1 MTEAMNEGAG
11 VVRGADVRICHVL
24 KTLPE
29 AENNHC
35 FRDQREGKQ
44 FTEGGTGMINY
55 GFTKE
60 MDLPYETVVVLVRE
74 ALKKEG
80 FGVLTEIDLQG
91 KMKEK
96 LGIDLRKYII
106 LGACNPSNA
115 YKAILAEENIGLVLP
130 CNVIVY
136 EKGGKTVLSVIR
148 PTVAMQ
154 MVDNLELQKVA
165 QAIEEQL
172 KKAFDAIK

>member
-1 MTEAMNEGAG
+1 
-11 VVRGADVRICHVL
+11 
-24 KTLPE
+24 
-29 AENNHC
+29 
-35 FRDQREGKQ
+35 
-44 FTEGGTGMINY
+44 MIRY

-60 MDLPYETVVVLVRE
+60 LAIPYETVIELVRE

-80 FGVLTEIDLQG
+80 FGVLTEIDVKE

-96 LGIDLRKYII
+96 LGLDMRKYII
-106 LGACNPSNA
+106 LGACNPPNA
-115 YKAILAEENIGLVLP
+115 YKAILAEENIGLMLP

-136 EKGGKTVLSVIR
+136 EKGSKTVLSVIR

-154 MVDNLELQKVA
+154 MIDNLELPILAEAV
-165 QAIEEQL
+165 EGQL